1 MYNLKEYNDI
11 SGDLITE
18 ETGKNLHLEHLED
31 NVLNR
36 GVNGARESIN
46 FLRSL
51 RDMLSGNSPGSYN
64 VTTKWDGAPAI
75 FAGINPDN
83 GKFFIGTKG
92 IFNKTAKLNYT
103 DDDIDTNHPSPGLN
117 KKLKVALRYLA
128 KLNITGIIQGDMLWS
143 RGDISTVQIQGVPHI
158 SFQPNTIV
166 YTVPADSKLSK
177 SMTSSQMG
185 IVFHTSYT
193 GTSMESME
201 ASFNV
206 DIGKL
211 AQTKDV
217 WFRDA
222 SLVDASG
229 TVTFTESETIQ
240 LGEILTEAG
249 RLFRTINPIT
259 LNRIPSSDIILTQ
272 IKTFMNTK
280 VREGTEV
287 KDTVRFTAE
296 LIRWVEL
303 KYNNSIIEAKKEDT
317 KRKRIAEKNEMM
329 RFYRGSSNDLK
340 MIFDLMNHLVGAK
353 LMFVRKMGQMK
364 SSVGTYIK
372 TDDAGLRVTGPEGF
386 VAVDHT
392 GKNALKLID
401 RLSFSHTNFTAHK
414 NWSK

>member
-1 MYNLKEYNDI
+1 MYNLKEYNNI

-18 ETGKNLHLEHLED
+18 ESSKNLHLEHLED

-36 GVNGARESIN
+36 GVSGARESIN

-51 RDMLSGNSPGSYN
+51 RDMLSGNASTSYN

-92 IFNKTAKLNYT
+92 IFNKSAKLNYT
-103 DDDIDTNHPSPGLN
+103 NDDIDTNHPSPGLN
-117 KKLKVALRYLA
+117 KKLKIALRYLA
-128 KLNITGIIQGDMLWS
+128 KLNITGIIQGDMLFS
-143 RGDISTVQIQGVPHI
+143 KGDISTVQIQGVPHI

-166 YTVPADSKLSK
+166 YTVPSDSKLAK

-193 GTSMESME
+193 GTSMDSME

-211 AQTKDV
+211 SQTKDV

-249 RLFRTINPIT
+249 RLFRTINPMT
-259 LNRIPSSDIILTQ
+259 LNRIPTSDIIRTQ

-287 KDTVRFTAE
+287 KDTVRFTTE
-296 LIRWVEL
+296 LIHWVEF
-303 KYNNSIIEAKKEDT
+303 KYNSSIIEAKKEDT
-317 KRKRIAEKNEMM
+317 KRKRIAEKNEVM
-329 RFYRGSSNDLK
+329 RFYRSSSNDLK
-340 MIFDLMNHLVGAK
+340 MIFDLMNHIVRAK
-353 LMFVRKMGQMK
+353 MVFVRKMSQMK

-372 TDDAGLRVTGPEGF
+372 TDDDGLKVTGPEGF
-386 VAVDHT
+386 VVVDHT

-401 RLSFSHTNFTAHK
+401 RLSFSHANFTAQK

>member
-1 MYNLKEYNDI
+1 MYNLKEYNNAP
-11 SGDLITE
+11 GELITE
-18 ETGKNLHLEHLED
+18 DANKNLHLEHLED

-36 GVNGARESIN
+36 GVSGARESIN

-51 RDMLSGNSPGSYN
+51 RDMLSGNTQNRFN

-83 GKFFIGTKG
+83 GKFFVGTKG
-92 IFNKTAKLNYT
+92 IFNKNAKLNYT
-103 DDDIDTNHPSPGLN
+103 DEDIDTNHASPGLN

-128 KLNITGIIQGDMLWS
+128 KLDIQGIIQGDMLFS
-143 RGDISTVQIQGVPHI
+143 KGDISTVKIQGVQHI

-166 YTVPADSKLSK
+166 YTVPSDSKLAK
-177 SMTSSQMG
+177 SMVSAQMG

-206 DIGKL
+206 DIGNL
-211 AQTKDV
+211 SPTKDV

-222 SLVDASG
+222 SLVDVSG
-229 TVTFTESETIQ
+229 TVTFTEIETIQ
-240 LGEILTEAG
+240 LGEILSEAG
-249 RLFRTINPIT
+249 RLFRIINPLT
-259 LNRIPSSDIILTQ
+259 LNRIPTSEIIRTQ

-287 KDTVRFTAE
+287 KDTARFTSE
-296 LIRWVEL
+296 LIHWVES
-303 KYNNSIIEAKKEDT
+303 KYNATIIDAKKEET
-317 KRKRIAEKNEMM
+317 KRKRITEKNEVM
-329 RFYRGSSNDLK
+329 RFYRSYQNDLK
-340 MIFDLMNHLVGAK
+340 MIFDLMNIIVRAK
-353 LMFVRKMGQMK
+353 MIFVRKLSQMK
-364 SSVGTYIK
+364 SSVGTYIR
-372 TDDAGLRVTGPEGF
+372 TDDDGLKITGPEGF
-386 VAVDHT
+386 VVVDHT

-401 RLSFSHTNFTAHK
+401 RLSFSHDNFTAQK